1 VDLCTIVARNYLPY
15 ARVLADSFLDHHPG
29 STCHVLVLD
38 GPQPADAPAHVRYWT
53 PETVAIPDLPELAA
67 GYEITE
73 LATAVKPAFLARL
86 LAETQDV
93 IYLDPDIRIYAP
105 LTTVVEQLERAPI
118 VLNPHLAQSLPDDGK
133 RPDDQDILL
142 AGAYNLGFLALRRGT
157 ETDRLLAWW
166 SRRLKDACRIDIPA
180 GLFVD
185 QRWIDLVPG
194 LFDVAILRDPGCN
207 VAYWNLP
214 HRVLSRDGD
223 RVVVNG
229 EPLRFFHFSGF
240 DCAHPDRLSRHQ
252 TRDLVARDQVLAQLL
267 RAYAAEVGAVAAT
280 MPKPASAPYGFA
292 HLPNGMALTYVV
304 RAGYRRW
311 RREGAREDVWSAG
324 GAEALARWLG
334 EPEPRAPPGVSRFLH
349 ELRAARRDLLEAFP
363 ADADGTN
370 RYLGWVHERGVVEVD
385 IPERF
390 LPPPPGGAVVIGGI
404 SVRRRAYR
412 VRQAA
417 RLIAKQALLR
427 YERR

>member
-29 STCHVLVLD
+29 ATCHVLVLD
-38 GPQPADAPAHVRYWT
+38 GAPPPGAPANVRYWT
-53 PETVAIPDLPELAA
+53 PGTVGIPDLPELAA

-73 LATAVKPAFLARL
+73 LATAVKPGFLARL
-86 LAETQDV
+86 LAEAQDLV
-93 IYLDPDIRIYAP
+93 YLDPDIRIYAP
-105 LTTVVEQLERAPI
+105 LTTVAEQLERAPI
-118 VLNPHLAQSLPDDGK
+118 VLNPHLSQPLPDDGG

-142 AGAYNLGFLALRRGT
+142 AGAYNLGFLAVRRGA

-166 SRRLKDACRIDIPA
+166 SRHLKDACRIDIPA

-214 HRVLSRDGD
+214 HRVLRRDPG
-223 RVVVNG
+223 RVLVDG

-240 DCAHPDRLSRHQ
+240 DRTRPDRLSRHQ
-252 TRDLVARDQVLAQLL
+252 TRDLVTRDPVLAELL
-267 RAYAAEVGAVAAT
+267 RAYAAEVGAVAAAI
-280 MPKPASAPYGFA
+280 PEQAAAPYGFA
-292 HLPNGMALTYVV
+292 RLPNGMALTYVV

-311 RREGAREDVWSAG
+311 RREGAREDVWSAP

-334 EPEPRAPPGVSRFLH
+334 EPEPGAPPGVSRFLH
-349 ELRAARRDLLEAFP
+349 ELRAARRDLVDAFP
-363 ADADGTN
+363 ADADGAD
-370 RYLGWVHERGVVEVD
+370 RYLRWVRERGVVEVD

-390 LPPPPGGAVVIGGI
+390 LPAPPDGAAVVGVA
-404 SVRRRAYR
+404 VRRHTHR
-412 VRQAA
+412 VRHAA
-417 RLIAKQALLR
+417 RLIVAQALLR
-427 YERR
+427 RERR